1 VPKTKAEKKKASGA
15 NLGFEATLWQA
26 ADKLRGTMDASEYKH
41 VVLGLLFLKY
51 ISDTFDETYK
61 KFSAGQGEYAGANPE
76 DRDEYLALNVFW
88 VPKSARWATLQ
99 AAAKQPQIGKLVDDA
114 MDAIEKDNPRLK
126 GVLPKEYAKPSIDK
140 QRLGELI
147 DLLASIGMSDAGPS
161 ANVFL
166 DASAASDPDG
176 FAALVW
182 NWGFSL
188 LRFRFETPIRA
199 IWLETGGWSQS
210 TGAWSDDGSI
220 SGFVNDSTY
229 LNLGL
234 VFEVPVSTVVVST
247 QWMQDFHVEF
257 VPAPGVIPFMV
268 FGAAGLP
275 LRRRR

>member
-1 VPKTKAEKKKASGA
+1 MSLRIEFKSVTSCAAVRLVGVCIGVPAASQPV
-15 NLGFEATLWQA
+15 E
-26 ADKLRGTMDASEYKH
+26 
-41 VVLGLLFLKY
+41 
-51 ISDTFDETYK
+51 
-61 KFSAGQGEYAGANPE
+61 AGALWTVYE
-76 DRDEYLALNVFW
+76 GDFTAW
-88 VPKSARWATLQ
+88 SAAVNTSHSYSFAGTGLPYWS
-99 AAAKQPQIGKLVDDA
+99 QIG
-114 MDAIEKDNPRLK
+114 
-126 GVLPKEYAKPSIDK
+126 
-140 QRLGELI
+140 
-147 DLLASIGMSDAGPS
+147 DLYSGDGITMESCVGMSDAGPS